1 MAINLVKGQK
11 IDLTKG
17 NSGLKHIMAGLGWDE
32 AKKGFK
38 LSSLFGGGGSDFDC
52 DASVILI
59 REKTGRAA
67 GKSDLVYFG
76 NLTHSSGA
84 VKHMGDNLTGAG
96 DGDDEQIYVDLEMLP
111 AEYSRLAFVVNIYEA
126 AARQQDFGMIENAF
140 IRLIDNDTGNELCKF
155 NLTDSYKGYTA
166 LIVGEMY
173 RQGGEWKFVAV
184 GEGTKD
190 DSVGHLLK
198 KYC

>member
-17 NSGLKHIMAGLGWDE
+17 NKGLKHIMAGLGWDE
-32 AKKGFK
+32 AKQGFK
-38 LSSLFGGGGSDFDC
+38 LSNLFGGGGSDFDC

-59 REKTGRAA
+59 REKTGKAA

-96 DGDDEQIYVDLEMLP
+96 DGDDEQIFVDLEKLP
-111 AEYSRLAFVVNIYEA
+111 AEYSRLVFVVNIYEA
-126 AARQQDFGMIENAF
+126 AARNQEFGMIENAF
-140 IRLIDNDTGNELCKF
+140 IRLVDNDTGNELCRY
-155 NLTDSYKGYTA
+155 NLTESYKGCTA
-166 LIVGEMY
+166 LIFGEMY
-173 RQGGEWKFVAV
+173 KHDGEWKFTAV
-184 GEGTKD
+184 GAGTND
-190 DSVGHLLK
+190 DGVGQLLK